1 MNKTISIHPVP
12 ELISQPDGYSCGA
25 TAAKMM
31 LNVYAPANDLTLEE
45 VKQLFL
51 TNPAT
56 GTTHEGMINGLTALE
71 IPYTRTFQAEKPFEL
86 VDEALKQNKLF
97 LMRTAIHGCK
107 HWLLVYGKDKE
118 NYLIAD
124 PMGRYWVCSKA
135 FMDEIW
141 GCREYDGFI
150 IEKSFNDETV
160 EIRKI
165 EPHEVDEALLDAGF
179 GSFKDK
185 IGGTANGFYNSV
197 MWAMESLDNAYVAV
211 YRNRIIGGYFLEF
224 NKIGSF
230 YLNDSGENYKDKVG
244 IQGVALFLLPEFRG
258 QGIGAAL
265 RAIPVEMEGVDYV
278 WGMHLA
284 SLKNVKNWVKYGR
297 KVISGS
303 EDGFAVTLMDL
314 NEQRR
319 KNGTKTEEKLE
330 NSLHSGYSHTA

>member
-12 ELISQPDGYSCGA
+12 ELITQPDGYSCGA

-31 LNVYAPANDLTLEE
+31 LDMYNPVNNLTLEE
-45 VKQLFL
+45 VKGLFL
-51 TNPAT
+51 TNPST
-56 GTTHEGMINGLTALE
+56 GTTHEGMIHGLDALGV
-71 IPYTRTFQAEKPFEL
+71 PYTRTFQNETPFET
-86 VDEALKQNKLF
+86 VDAALKLNKLF
-97 LMRTAIHGCK
+97 LMRTSIHGCK
-107 HWLLVYGKDKE
+107 HWLLVYGKDRE
-118 NYLIAD
+118 SYLIAD
-124 PMGRYWVCSKA
+124 PMGRYWVCSKE

-150 IEKSFNDETV
+150 IDFSFNDEIV

-165 EPHEVDEALLDAGF
+165 EQCETDEALLDAGF
-179 GSFKDK
+179 DSFKDK

-197 MWAMESLDNAYVAV
+197 MWAMTNLDNTYVAE
-211 YRNRIIGGYFLEF
+211 YRGKIIGGYFLEY
-224 NKIGSF
+224 NPIGGY
-230 YLNDSGENYKDKVG
+230 YLDDEYQSYKGQVG
-244 IQGVALFLLPEFRG
+244 IQGVALFLLPAFRG

-265 RAIPVEMEGVDYV
+265 RNIPVEMEGVDYV

-297 KVISGS
+297 KIISGS

-319 KNGTKTEEKLE
+319 KNGPKIEEKLE
-330 NSLHSGYSHTA
+330 SGLHSGYSYPA